1 MCMKPTLL
9 SLAVL
14 AASCAAAESFVLPPQ
29 GVSPYADTEVSTNV
43 ALRAL
48 GDGPGRK
55 VLDLSLAL
63 LGTPS
68 NCLQVAFGRD
78 ADGNGVL
85 DASEAETVYGW
96 RAGRF
101 FVEDVAGGRR
111 VLSDPVAGE
120 AGCELRVHVEAGAG
134 DRLRRASLT
143 CGGAPAFAELVR
155 TRPTGLLR
163 GSWDMARVTRRGVG
177 EPPSD
182 WGVCALESLG
192 LAVMVR

>member
-1 MCMKPTLL
+1 MKSALL

-43 ALRAL
+43 AL
-48 GDGPGRK
+48 
-55 VLDLSLAL
+55 
-63 LGTPS
+63 
-68 NCLQVAFGRD
+68 
-78 ADGNGVL
+78 
-85 DASEAETVYGW
+85 
-96 RAGRF
+96 
-101 FVEDVAGGRR
+101 
-111 VLSDPVAGE
+111 
-120 AGCELRVHVEAGAG
+120 
-134 DRLRRASLT
+134 T
-143 CGGAPAFAELVR
+143 CGGAPAFAELLR

-182 WGVCALESLG
+182 WVACALESLG

>member
-1 MCMKPTLL
+1 MKSALL
-9 SLAVL
+9 FLAALAVP
-14 AASCAAAESFVLPPQ
+14 ASCVAADSFALPPQ
-29 GVSPYADTEVSTNV
+29 GVSPHVDTEVSTNV
-43 ALRAL
+43 ALCAL

-78 ADGNGVL
+78 ADGNGIL

-101 FVEDVAGGRR
+101 FVEDVTDGRR
-111 VLSDPVAGE
+111 ILSDPVADG
-120 AGCELRVHVEAGAG
+120 ADCELRVHVEAGVG
-134 DRLRRASLT
+134 YRVRRASLT
-143 CGGAPAFAELVR
+143 CGGAPAFAALVR
-155 TRPTGLLR
+155 TRPAWLLR
-163 GSWDMARVTRRGVG
+163 RGWDMARVTRRGVG

-182 WGVCALESLG
+182 WVACTLDTLG
-192 LAVMVR
+192 LAVFFR

>member
-1 MCMKPTLL
+1 MCMKSALL

-29 GVSPYADTEVSTNV
+29 GISPYADTEVSTNV

-101 FVEDVAGGRR
+101 FVEDVA
-111 VLSDPVAGE
+111 
-120 AGCELRVHVEAGAG
+120 
-134 DRLRRASLT
+134 
-143 CGGAPAFAELVR
+143 
-155 TRPTGLLR
+155 
-163 GSWDMARVTRRGVG
+163 RVTRRGVG

-182 WGVCALESLG
+182 WVACALESLG